1 MLTRLHQGRCR
12 REEVPIPSRQ
22 WLIAHPYKGVV
33 CVTPTLYGVR
43 QPKAPAAISDV
54 DRAAWEHFVER
65 PQFGAGRDALDT
77 KVVAVGAGPAG
88 WPVAAIFAFFWR
100 LGKLAGP
107 LIV

>member
-1 MLTRLHQGRCR
+1 MSLPRYMVSDNQKHLR
-12 REEVPIPSRQ
+12 P
-22 WLIAHPYKGVV
+22 
-33 CVTPTLYGVR
+33 
-43 QPKAPAAISDV
+43 ISDV

-65 PQFGAGRDALDT
+65 PQLGAGRDALDT

-100 LGKLAGP
+100 LGTPAGP